1 MPLAGGDGIIPYRRD
16 DKWILLG
23 SDNSEAECPAKE
35 DPAPG
40 RPGWDVRPFTRVT
53 GAVCRRG
60 NAGGSLDGIVERR
73 SAGPNESI
81 GGRKHRRRWRCY
93 FFLQVNIV
101 NYVMVPK
108 KSFLCKGLAVPDS
121 GPSVGG
127 HSRGALPAA
136 GVAAAGVAAAPQA
149 V

>member
-1 MPLAGGDGIIPYRRD
+1 MPLAGWDGGLIIPYRRV

-23 SDNSEAECPAKE
+23 SDHSEAECPAKE

-40 RPGWDVRPFTRVT
+40 RPGWDVRPLTRVT
-53 GAVCRRG
+53 GAICRRG

-73 SAGPNESI
+73 PVGPNESI
-81 GGRKHRRRWRCY
+81 DGRKLRRRWCNY
-93 FFLQVNIV
+93 FLCRFDIV
-101 NYVMVPK
+101 SYGMVPK

-121 GPSVGG
+121 GPSVRG

-136 GVAAAGVAAAPQA
+136 
-149 V
+149 